1 MAEIRPFRG
10 IFYDQ
15 SKVRL
20 GDVVTQ
26 PYDRISPEEQVEFYK
41 RGPYNICRI
50 ILGRE
55 EHGDSEKRNK
65 YVRAREYFVNWMKSG
80 VLVEDDA
87 DCFYSYTMEY
97 EQDGEKKV
105 RRGFSALVKLEDFD
119 SGVILPH
126 ERTFEGPKVDRLNL
140 MRTTKSNFGHIFML
154 YSEPDRPILEL
165 LAEKEK
171 RAAFQEV
178 EFNGVVHRMGRINDP
193 KDMQMM
199 MEVLSDKQLLI
210 ADGHHRYSTAID
222 YMKELR
228 APEGSPPGYRLI
240 TLFNI
245 EDENITILA
254 THRAVKN
261 LRTFDTAAAK
271 EKVTR
276 SFDAEE
282 FTGDRQTISSRLA
295 ERPAEETVYVMYF
308 GGGKSM
314 LLKLKD
320 KEKVV
325 RSELSH
331 LDPVM
336 GGLDVSILHNF
347 VLDKLFG
354 LTVEEQNQYGS
365 IKYIRTT
372 DSGIKSVDSG
382 EYQVCFFMRGT
393 RIREVRDVAHSG
405 SVMPQKSTDFYPK
418 LLSGFLSRRIIM

>member
-171 RAAFQEV
+171 RLKTLILFAAQ
-178 EFNGVVHRMGRINDP
+178 
-193 KDMQMM
+193 
-199 MEVLSDKQLLI
+199 
-210 ADGHHRYSTAID
+210 
-222 YMKELR
+222 
-228 APEGSPPGYRLI
+228 
-240 TLFNI
+240 
-245 EDENITILA
+245 
-254 THRAVKN
+254 
-261 LRTFDTAAAK
+261 
-271 EKVTR
+271 
-276 SFDAEE
+276 
-282 FTGDRQTISSRLA
+282 
-295 ERPAEETVYVMYF
+295 
-308 GGGKSM
+308 
-314 LLKLKD
+314 
-320 KEKVV
+320 
-325 RSELSH
+325 
-331 LDPVM
+331 
-336 GGLDVSILHNF
+336 
-347 VLDKLFG
+347 
-354 LTVEEQNQYGS
+354 
-365 IKYIRTT
+365 
-372 DSGIKSVDSG
+372 
-382 EYQVCFFMRGT
+382 
-393 RIREVRDVAHSG
+393 
-405 SVMPQKSTDFYPK
+405 
-418 LLSGFLSRRIIM
+418 